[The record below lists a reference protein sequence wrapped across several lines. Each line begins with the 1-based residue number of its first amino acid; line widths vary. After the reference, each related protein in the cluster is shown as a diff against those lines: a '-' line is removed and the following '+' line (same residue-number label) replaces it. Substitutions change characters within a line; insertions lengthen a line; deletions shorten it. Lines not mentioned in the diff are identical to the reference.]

1 MASFGAAG
9 RGGALFSETF
19 FGGGKNGSPPGR
31 ELGLVVG
38 FVRITVHFFTFDRI
52 FLEYP

>member
-19 FGGGKNGSPPGR
+19 FGGKNGSPPER
-31 ELGLVVG
+31 ELGLVGG
-38 FVRITVHFFTFDRI
+38 FVRITAHFFTFDRI